1 MPHAPLLIT
10 ELERIRRERG
20 WSVTTLARQLGVSTR
35 LFYNMR
41 QGRRPLSVATLAA
54 IAKHFGEDYRI
65 REALMHYLIMECRS
79 EREVFRDGVSTAA
92 LPRSISYHNRWRIVA
107 WVGKLPHGE
116 GVERGLFLFANKA
129 ETLSVVSRFLTTAIG
144 RSRLHP
150 VVLMGNN
157 RPSASHALAAI
168 EAPVLIVERVEHAS
182 EELTSILSR
191 RADAH
196 RPSVVTSCV
205 DRDTLPDGLLLRTL
219 RATTEL
225 VRLDPPPNPMKQLPA
240 AA

>member
-20 WSVTTLARQLGVSTR
+20 WNVSSLARQLGVSTR

-41 QGRRPLSVATLAA
+41 QGHRPLSVSTLAA

-65 REALMHYLIMECRS
+65 REAVMHYLIVECAS
-79 EREVFRDGVSTAA
+79 ERAVFRDGASTAE

-116 GVERGLFLFANKA
+116 GVERGLCLVAKKPEA
-129 ETLSVVSRFLTTAIG
+129 LSAVTRFLTKAIA
-144 RSRLHP
+144 RSGLHA
-150 VVLMGNN
+150 VVLMGRD
-157 RPSASHALAAI
+157 RPSASHAAAAI
-168 EAPVLIVERVEHAS
+168 EAPVLIVDRIDHVSAEVKA
-182 EELTSILSR
+182 ILSR

-205 DRDTLPDGLLLRTL
+205 ERDALPDGVLLLTL

-225 VRLDPPPNPMKQLPA
+225 VRLDPALRSTKPLPVA
-240 AA
+240 A